1 MNKTELFEAIEELVK
16 KTNPPVN
23 FKEIFVT
30 EESLGKELNSNLKI
44 KLNWLDS

>member
-23 FKEIFVT
+23 FKEIFVGD
-30 EESLGKELNSNLKI
+30 EEVNQVYYLFDNVKNADGGV
-44 KLNWLDS
+44 